1 MRISSYP
8 WVGHCLPPPPTPSWA
23 VNPAQI
29 GLRKPPDLNWCN
41 SLCFWFPD
49 SNGQPCWVPEYNLNR
64 RQGPHHCSLFKT
76 HHTKPACQSRVQS
89 CSEVPMPLHRLFSL
103 MKMTEMAFFCL
114 HTNSHAFDSK
124 ANSVRLS
131 LSNLTLIWQK
141 VTLPPPEPL
150 WPLGCPTRK
159 NTLCGLQLSPNLTVQ
174 FLSCVGPGHV
184 KGD

>member
-8 WVGHCLPPPPTPSWA
+8 WVGHCLRPLPTPSWA

-103 MKMTEMAFFCL
+103 MKMTETAFFCL

-124 ANSVRLS
+124 ANSSVRTS
-131 LSNLTLIWQK
+131 PSNLTLIWQK
-141 VTLPPPEPL
+141 VTLPL
-150 WPLGCPTRK
+150 S
-159 NTLCGLQLSPNLTVQ
+159 LCGPWAILQGKTHFVVCGYLQ
-174 FLSCVGPGHV
+174 I
-184 KGD
+184 